1 MSIPNSPSSRQLK
14 HSPTSPSY
22 SEFQYK
28 RNLLDEV
35 KTWSENKVSD
45 WLQSQSLGRYGPIF
59 IGKIY
64 IYIWNKAKHVLYK
77 EFYRT
82 QYYGFS
88 ITRFGLRGIKS
99 NGHKDSWRKSST
111 HNSH

>member
-59 IGKIY
+59 IGKKKNKKNKKNEIKQTMSY
-64 IYIWNKAKHVLYK
+64 IK
-77 EFYRT
+77 ELYRT
-82 QYYGFS
+82 QHYGFS
-88 ITRFGLRGIKS
+88 TTRFGL
-99 NGHKDSWRKSST
+99 
-111 HNSH
+111 